1 MNNLDKNFEN
11 YFKLSKLSKICFLI
25 FLGFLVLGSNYNTAK
40 ADKEQLEAILGEWQE
55 IYNKKNSTMI
65 ETIKKENNITLKIKK
80 QALMVDNNKKLLSRA
95 LNTNGIIN
103 WKHTDTYDIT
113 YDNKGNVLSK
123 RKFLQGHTEKN
134 PNINW
139 HHNDTYDITYDT
151 NGNQIAK
158 RHYKLESKQD
168 NKVVDGT
175 YYNAWRATYDKN
187 DLKKALQNRF
197 IDSLNKKIHSEK
209 NPIIDQNTNTNP
221 NDNTTTKSNLFPLQN
236 EVKKLDQILK
246 DLDSLNLKLL
256 DFNRHSYDL
265 QKRFEQISEQFVLN
279 VQNKDTN
286 LSLYNQYSNLK
297 QDITVFL
304 EQNFYLLETKITN
317 LNKEKIGS
325 LDKLVQRIFIKQEE
339 IQTNYQNKYSQL
351 SQEDKN
357 NLQNRWNLETINKE
371 LDFKALLKH
380 LFKFDNKIQ
389 IKKKY
394 NEQIQTTN
402 TTLSQTGE
410 NKIKL
415 LEQVF
420 LKDNL
425 ATLHK
430 EMKNLNNELNSIITD
445 SIPLYF
451 KDFISL
457 QDDTKEFLSN
467 VKGAKETKKEL
478 KELFH
483 FFKNPRQYQDM
494 GIKVP
499 KGYLFY
505 GPPGT
510 GKTFLTKE
518 LSKEAGVKFLYRSG
532 SEFQKDQYVGTGV
545 NEVMELFQEAKESN
559 QPCIIFIDEIDAVGA
574 KRSNNDE
581 VYNKT
586 LNQLLTELDGFNS
599 KDRDP
604 SKPIVVIGATNRPDI
619 LDKAL
624 LRP

>member
-1 MNNLDKNFEN
+1 
-11 YFKLSKLSKICFLI
+11 
-25 FLGFLVLGSNYNTAK
+25 
-40 ADKEQLEAILGEWQE
+40 E

-494 GIKVP
+494 
-499 KGYLFY
+499 
-505 GPPGT
+505 
-510 GKTFLTKE
+510 
-518 LSKEAGVKFLYRSG
+518 
-532 SEFQKDQYVGTGV
+532 
-545 NEVMELFQEAKESN
+545 
-559 QPCIIFIDEIDAVGA
+559 
-574 KRSNNDE
+574 
-581 VYNKT
+581 
-586 LNQLLTELDGFNS
+586 
-599 KDRDP
+599 
-604 SKPIVVIGATNRPDI
+604 
-619 LDKAL
+619 
-624 LRP
+624 